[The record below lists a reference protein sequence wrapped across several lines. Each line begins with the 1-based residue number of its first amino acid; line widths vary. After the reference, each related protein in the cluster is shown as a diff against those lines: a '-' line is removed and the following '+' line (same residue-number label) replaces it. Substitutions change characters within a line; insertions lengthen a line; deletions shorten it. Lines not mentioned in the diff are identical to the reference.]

1 MAKKNAYL
9 IGAALLVA
17 AFGAMLGGVTNAQT
31 SRQSDAA
38 KNVPVIDGG
47 AGSCSVELTVNDQ
60 AGKPVYA
67 AEVKVHLVYGFLGLR
82 KLDLTAFTNE
92 QGRVNFTG
100 LPARIH
106 DGPVEFT
113 AKKESHN
120 GSVKWDPVD
129 GCQVKQTIALSATS
143 Q

>member
-1 MAKKNAYL
+1 MKNAWL
-9 IGAALLVA
+9 IGAVLLVA
-17 AFGAMLGGVTNAQT
+17 AFGAMPGAATNAQT
-31 SRQSDAA
+31 SWQSDAV
-38 KNVPVIDGG
+38 KNVPVINGG
-47 AGSCSVELTVNDQ
+47 AGSCSVEFTVNDQ

-67 AEVKVHLVYGFLGLR
+67 AEVKIHLVYGFYGLR

-100 LPARIH
+100 LPARVYR
-106 DGPVEFT
+106 GPLEFA
-113 AKKESHN
+113 AKKEGHI

-129 GCQVKQTIALSATS
+129 GCQVKKTIVLTAAS

>member
-1 MAKKNAYL
+1 MKNTWL
-9 IGAALLVA
+9 MGAVLLLA
-17 AFGAMLGGVTNAQT
+17 AFAAIPGAVTNAQT
-31 SRQSDAA
+31 SWQSDAV
-38 KNVPVIDGG
+38 KTVPVIDGG
-47 AGSCSVELTVNDQ
+47 AGACSVAFTVNDQ

-67 AEVKVHLVYGFLGLR
+67 AEVKIHLVYGFHGFR

-100 LPARIH
+100 LPSRVYH
-106 DGPVEFT
+106 GPLEFT

-120 GSVKWDPVD
+120 GSVKWDPVE
-129 GCQVKQTIALSATS
+129 GCQVKQTIVLSAAG